1 MKKKDDDYE
10 VYIKSGSQST
20 NLHPVDWAV
29 EVENLGAGE
38 ILINSIMH
46 DGMMEGYDIPLIK
59 AVSDAV
65 NIPVIAA
72 GGAGK
77 TEDFPPAILEGG
89 ASAVAAASIYH
100 YTKYTPNM
108 VKGVLN
114 EFNIPVRLY
123 SDVDYSV
130 T

>member
-1 MKKKDDDYE
+1 MNGFDLNL
-10 VYIKSGSQST
+10 IKSIT
-20 NLHPVDWAV
+20 
-29 EVENLGAGE
+29 
-38 ILINSIMH
+38 
-46 DGMMEGYDIPLIK
+46 K
-59 AVSDAV
+59 AV

-77 TEDFPPAILEGG
+77 IEDFPPVVLEGG

-108 VKGVLN
+108 VKGAMHSAG
-114 EFNIPVRLY
+114 IPVRMY
-123 SDVDYSV
+123 PDVDYSI